1 MAFFRV
7 MSLFFVAFVL
17 CSGLCASAESKA
29 IEVDIAIL
37 GGNLPNVIISLAYH
51 GPVIDLA
58 VAEANV
64 ALAGKVNLN
73 LKYVNVTSGFPCE
86 SLVDESDV
94 YLSRWYYRNRQPS
107 SEALTLIMLA
117 GN

>member
-1 MAFFRV
+1 
-7 MSLFFVAFVL
+7 MSLFLVAFVL
-17 CSGLCASAESKA
+17 CSGLCASAKSKA
-29 IEVDIAIL
+29 IEVDIAVL

-73 LKYVNVTSGFPCE
+73 LKYVSNE
-86 SLVDESDV
+86 LVIYAGDAYKIWGLV
-94 YLSRWYYRNRQPS
+94 FLLP
-107 SEALTLIMLA
+107 LTH
-117 GN
+117 